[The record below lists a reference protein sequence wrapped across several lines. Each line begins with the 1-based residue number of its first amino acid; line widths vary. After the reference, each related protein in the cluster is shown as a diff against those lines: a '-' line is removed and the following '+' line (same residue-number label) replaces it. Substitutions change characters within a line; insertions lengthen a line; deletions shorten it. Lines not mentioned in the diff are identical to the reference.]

1 MISTINDIFMHSTA
15 NYLKEDFIKHKKEGK
30 YVNISMEE
38 YKGLVRSVSLGLL
51 SLGLKKGEKVIILS
65 ENRPEWIISDMATI
79 LAGGVTVPIYSTLLP
94 DQIQYIIE
102 DSDAEIVFFSDENQW
117 EKLKK
122 IKHEL
127 KKVQH
132 FITFLR
138 SSPWEGVISF
148 DDLIKRG
155 EKLHQE
161 TMDLFEEHI
170 KNSNPDDLVTI
181 IYTSGTTGVPKGVML
196 SHNNF
201 VSNILA
207 IDEILKFSDKD
218 VALSF
223 LPLSHVLERMVSFTY
238 VYKGI
243 TIGFAE
249 SIEKV
254 GENFMEIKPTVVV
267 SVPRVFEKI
276 YAKVMDNV
284 LSSSNLKKKIFFWS
298 INTGKKYSKK
308 ILEKSLIPFTLKFK
322 YSIADKLVFSKI
334 KEKTGGRIRFFVS
347 GGAPLSKEIGEFF
360 FSMGIKILEGYG
372 LTETSPVIS
381 VNREENFKFGTVG
394 PPIPGVEVK
403 IAEDGEILVKG
414 PNVMKGYYKKEA
426 ETQEAF
432 EGGWFHTG
440 DIGQIDKD
448 GFLVITDRKK
458 DLIVT
463 SYGKNI
469 APQMVENIVKT
480 SPYVSNVVCVGDKR
494 NYISALIVPNFEKL
508 QEIARERNISFST
521 SSELVKDEY
530 IINFMR
536 DEIDR
541 VCLNLAPF
549 ERVKKIALLERDFL
563 LDENEITPTLKVKR
577 NVVEKKYKDLIDS
590 LYIESEQ
597 VI

>member
-1 MISTINDIFMHSTA
+1 MISIINDIFMNTTE
-15 NYLKEDFIKHKKEGK
+15 NYLKEDFIKYKKDGK
-30 YVNISMEE
+30 YVNISTED
-38 YKGLVRSVSLGLL
+38 YKNLVRAVSLGLL
-51 SLGLKKGEKVIILS
+51 SLGLRKGEKVVILS
-65 ENRPEWIISDMATI
+65 ENRPEWIISDMAII
-79 LAGGVTVPIYSTLLP
+79 LAEGVAVPIYSTLVP
-94 DQIQYIIE
+94 TQIQYIIE
-102 DSDAEIVFFSDENQW
+102 DSDAKIVFFSDEIQW

-127 KKVQH
+127 KQVQY
-132 FITFLR
+132 FITFLM
-138 SSPWEGVISF
+138 SSPWEGIISF
-148 DDLIKRG
+148 DDLMKKG

-161 TMDLFEEHI
+161 NPGLFNE
-170 KNSNPDDLVTI
+170 KLKSSNPEDLVTI
-181 IYTSGTTGVPKGVML
+181 IYTSGTTGVPKGAML

-238 VYKGI
+238 LYKGI
-243 TIGFAE
+243 TVGFAE
-249 SIEKV
+249 NIEKV
-254 GENFMEIKPTVVV
+254 GENLLEIKPTVVV
-267 SVPRVFEKI
+267 SVPRLFEKI
-276 YAKVMDNV
+276 YARVMDNV
-284 LSSSNLKKKIFFWS
+284 LSSSNLKKKIFFWA

-308 ILEKSLIPFTLKFK
+308 ILEKPRISFPLKFK
-322 YSIADKLVFSKI
+322 YSMANKLVFSKI

-426 ETQEAF
+426 ETREAF

-440 DIGQIDKD
+440 DLGRIDED
-448 GFLVITDRKK
+448 GFLIITDRKK
-458 DLIVT
+458 DLIIT
-463 SYGKNI
+463 SSGKNI
-469 APQMVENIVKT
+469 APQMVENIIKT

-494 NYISALIVPNFEKL
+494 SYISALIVPNFDKL
-508 QEIARERNISFST
+508 KEVAKDKGFSFS
-521 SSELVKDEY
+521 SLSELVKDEY
-530 IINFMR
+530 IINFMMG
-536 DEIDR
+536 EIDR
-541 VCLNLAPF
+541 VCVDLAPF
-549 ERVKKIALLERDFL
+549 EKVKKIALLERDFL
-563 LDENEITPTLKVKR
+563 LEENEITPTLKVKR
-577 NVVEKKYKDLIDS
+577 NIIEKKYEDLIDS
-590 LYIESEQ
+590 LYLESH
-597 VI
+597 